1 MDTKPETT
9 GAREN
14 YRGTRH
20 LRVGIEIH
28 AASAN
33 VVSMWLVDQPA
44 VQATRLVGEI
54 IARVDLGDRA
64 VLIESFAD
72 PRVTRGTYRP
82 QVGHAFRGEESGI
95 VHVSVPFTNLSELDD
110 VRIRVIDTGKSG
122 RGVFDV
128 ASVSALFDKPGE
140 GTAVVADINAATL
153 FKHPD
158 WSKVVAQETTAAGVF
173 EIYALESGQFGWRL
187 RRAGEIIAEAS
198 RPFATRQACVE
209 EIKWIQT
216 HAESLRVVGSG

>member
-1 MDTKPETT
+1 MDTKIETS

-20 LRVGIEIH
+20 LRIGIEIH

-54 IARVDLGDRA
+54 ITRVDLGHRP
-64 VLIESFAD
+64 VLVEAFAD

-110 VRIRVIDTGKSG
+110 VRIRVVDTGKTG
-122 RGVFDV
+122 RGVFDP
-128 ASVSALFDKPGE
+128 ASVSALFDKPLE

-153 FKHPD
+153 SKHPD
-158 WSKVVAQETTAAGVF
+158 WSKVVEQDKTAAGVF
-173 EIYALESGQFGWRL
+173 EIYALESGQFAWRL
-187 RRAGEIIAEAS
+187 RRAGVIIAEAS
-198 RPFATRQACVE
+198 KPYATRRACLE

-216 HAESLRVVGSG
+216 HAESLPVVGQ